1 MRIYK
6 KESCVFP
13 KAQSDDLLCTDH
25 SVLSGCRIVDI
36 SGSLSGIFTNIYPKK
51 QNHIFV
57 PGKFYVTGN
66 LGKSVVNR
74 QAFPYNERRKVQM
87 KLKQKP
93 LKDLNLLDRFLFAQ
107 AADDPDTMRDM
118 LEIILGKEVVLKLLP
133 QTEKEQRTHPLNR
146 YVRLDVW
153 AMDEEDTVYNTEVQK
168 ENTGNIPKRSRF
180 YQALIDS
187 NLLAPGE
194 IGFQKLNPVYIILIC
209 PFDLFGYGLYRYT
222 FRMQCEEVP
231 ELSLGDDAVRIFL
244 NTHGTNTGGVSKE
257 LIELLKYMEHTTEEV
272 SRTCASE
279 RIHNIQKRIQAIKSS
294 EKIGVKYMQAWE
306 EKIMEQN
313 KAREEGHAAGIL
325 EGRASGLKE
334 GMVQGGLQKL
344 QEQIEKKVRKGYS
357 AEDIAEMLE
366 TDIETVQKFIKK

>member
-1 MRIYK
+1 M
-6 KESCVFP
+6 
-13 KAQSDDLLCTDH
+13 
-25 SVLSGCRIVDI
+25 
-36 SGSLSGIFTNIYPKK
+36 
-51 QNHIFV
+51 
-57 PGKFYVTGN
+57 
-66 LGKSVVNR
+66 
-74 QAFPYNERRKVQM
+74 
-87 KLKQKP
+87 
-93 LKDLNLLDRFLFAQ
+93 KDLNLLDRFLFAQ
-107 AADDPDTMRDM
+107 AADDPDTMRDI
-118 LEIILGKEVVLKLLP
+118 LEIILGREVVLKLLP

-194 IGFQKLNPVYIILIC
+194 VGFQKLNPVYIILIC

-231 ELSLGDDAVRIFL
+231 ELSLKDDAVRIFL
-244 NTHGTNTGGVSKE
+244 NTHGPNTGGVSKE
-257 LIELLKYMEHTTEEV
+257 LIELLKYMEHTTEEM
-272 SRTCASE
+272 SRICTSE

>member
-1 MRIYK
+1 MP
-6 KESCVFP
+6 E
-13 KAQSDDLLCTDH
+13 
-25 SVLSGCRIVDI
+25 
-36 SGSLSGIFTNIYPKK
+36 
-51 QNHIFV
+51 
-57 PGKFYVTGN
+57 KFYVTGN

-133 QTEKEQRTHPLNR
+133 QTEKEQRSHPLNR

-168 ENTGNIPKRSRF
+168 ENTGNLPKRSRF

-194 IGFQKLNPVYIILIC
+194 VGFQKLNPVYIILIC

-222 FRMQCEEVP
+222 FRMQREEVP
-231 ELSLGDDAVRIFL
+231 ELSLKDDAVRIFL
-244 NTHGTNTGGVSKE
+244 NTHGPNTGGVSKE
-257 LIELLKYMEHTTEEV
+257 LIELLKYMEHTTEEM
-272 SRTCASE
+272 SRICTSE
-279 RIHNIQKRIQAIKSS
+279 RIHNIQKRIRAIKSS
-294 EKIGVKYMQAWE
+294 EKIGVRYMQAWE
-306 EKIMEQN
+306 EKIMGQN
-313 KAREEGHAAGIL
+313 KAREEGHAAG
-325 EGRASGLKE
+325 LKE
-334 GMVQGGLQKL
+334 GRLEKL
-344 QEQIEKKVRKGYS
+344 QELIEKKVQKGYS
-357 AEDIAEMLE
+357 VEEIAEMLE
-366 TDIETVQKFIKK
+366 TDIETVQKFRRK